1 MTDYQA
7 QDSSE
12 LITPINPSQNALN
25 PLKVSPSDNCNGTKS
40 IKTIIKSPGDNLFVV
55 SIISIVLLMFGLAI
69 TVFYIIEIMR
79 TREMPKYISFFSF
92 LFCIIGYISGSLVTI
107 SIKIHID
114 NSTGI
119 ITITK
124 RKTFCCFNVSLKIQI
139 NKIEQAFIK
148 QIEHDRSC
156 NIHHIISRLLDGH
169 EIKVL

>member
-7 QDSSE
+7 QVSSDP
-12 LITPINPSQNALN
+12 LTPMNPSQNPLN
-25 PLKVSPSDNCNGTKS
+25 PLEVSPSDNFNGTNPAKTL
-40 IKTIIKSPGDNLFVV
+40 IKRPSGIWVV
-55 SIISIVLLMFGLAI
+55 FFGSIVFFMIGLSSTVLLIIDNMI
-69 TVFYIIEIMR
+69 TSEIPIY
-79 TREMPKYISFFSF
+79 TSF
-92 LFCIIGYISGSLVTI
+92 LLFLLVIIGYTLGSLATI
-107 SIKIHID
+107 STKIHID

-148 QIEHDRSC
+148 QIEHDGSC

>member
-1 MTDYQA
+1 
-7 QDSSE
+7 
-12 LITPINPSQNALN
+12 
-25 PLKVSPSDNCNGTKS
+25 
-40 IKTIIKSPGDNLFVV
+40 
-55 SIISIVLLMFGLAI
+55 
-69 TVFYIIEIMR
+69 MR
-79 TREMPKYISFFSF
+79 TGEMPVYISFFTF
-92 LFCIIGYISGSLVTI
+92 FILIVGYIPGSLMTI
-107 SIKIHID
+107 STKIHID

-119 ITITK
+119 ITITE